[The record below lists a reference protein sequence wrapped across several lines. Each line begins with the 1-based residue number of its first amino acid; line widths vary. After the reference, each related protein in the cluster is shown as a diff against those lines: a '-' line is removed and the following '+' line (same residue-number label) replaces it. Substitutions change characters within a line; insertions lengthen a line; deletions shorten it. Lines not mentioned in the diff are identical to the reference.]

1 MKGFFKELL
10 HFGIK
15 QAYASLFGC
24 VLLFFILLTEFYYP
38 FSDLHR
44 FDFLL
49 IIAVVTQAFLIFLK
63 LETAREVL
71 IILVFHIVATCM
83 ELFKTSNAIGSW
95 SYPDVENALFAIAGV
110 PLFAGFMYSA
120 VGSYIC
126 RIWRLFDMSI
136 TPAPDIR
143 MTSVVALLIYIN
155 FFTHHYFYDVRW
167 ILIAASLWLYGRT
180 VIRFK
185 ITEYHWKMPTV
196 VGLLLV
202 SFFIWIAENAATF
215 GSVWLYPDQKNGWQF
230 VSMTKIV
237 AWYLLLLIS
246 YELFNIFHFK
256 NRK

>member
-1 MKGFFKELL
+1 
-10 HFGIK
+10 
-15 QAYASLFGC
+15 
-24 VLLFFILLTEFYYP
+24 
-38 FSDLHR
+38 
-44 FDFLL
+44 
-49 IIAVVTQAFLIFLK
+49 
-63 LETAREVL
+63 
-71 IILVFHIVATCM
+71 M

-95 SYPDVENALFAIAGV
+95 SYPDVENAVFTIAGV

-136 TPAPDIR
+136 TPVPDIR

-167 ILIAASLWLYGRT
+167 ILIAASLWFYGRT
-180 VIRFK
+180 MICFK
-185 ITEYHWKMPTV
+185 ITDYYWKIPTI
-196 VGLLLV
+196 VGLLFV
-202 SFFIWIAENAATF
+202 SFFIWIAENVSTF
-215 GSVWLYPDQKNGWQF
+215 GAVWLYPNQKNGWQF

-256 NRK
+256 KRK